1 MENASKALIMA
12 GSILISIMIISLLI
26 FGFNQ
31 ISHLEQTKEDAE
43 LVDIMAEYTRR
54 FEQFNRTVYGS
65 ELLSLGN
72 LAEDYDHSYKRVE
85 AGFAPVDITVKIT
98 KGITDSNNYNFFTA
112 GNYPIDKIIEQQRNI
127 EDEIE
132 PFEQSNPD
140 YNNRSVK
147 FYSQKSNR
155 EIAKDF
161 GFEIPSYV
169 PEYEIFMAGG
179 YLEQHRNEGKYNSL
193 MKCMD
198 DIQEY
203 TNLKSIYNEFKT
215 GMQFSCAI
223 THNTVNGSVESMIF
237 TQI

>member
-12 GSILISIMIISLLI
+12 GSILISVMIISLLI

-112 GNYPIDKIIEQQRNI
+112 GNYKSEAK
-127 EDEIE
+127 
-132 PFEQSNPD
+132 
-140 YNNRSVK
+140 RS
-147 FYSQKSNR
+147 
-155 EIAKDF
+155 
-161 GFEIPSYV
+161 
-169 PEYEIFMAGG
+169 
-179 YLEQHRNEGKYNSL
+179 
-193 MKCMD
+193 
-198 DIQEY
+198 
-203 TNLKSIYNEFKT
+203 
-215 GMQFSCAI
+215 
-223 THNTVNGSVESMIF
+223 
-237 TQI
+237 